1 MNSKCGVQNKRKCE
15 SHESCVCVSACGCQ
29 KKSVVQNT
37 KHKMAAPSVLFFA
50 TYRRPFK
57 KKVNYKSSK
66 SITSSLFCLNV
77 LIPIDSARDACTLS
91 VPFKVLY
98 VARNSQQDCIP
109 FPTLDSSIHKSQ
121 SHREKYFTISL
132 CLCLCLFLSLCLCL
146 SLSVSLCLCF

>member
-1 MNSKCGVQNKRKCE
+1 MDTHTHRDCSRNWVLILDGRKYCEKRKVFSFTLKDDRVEQYLRSCGSVMNSKCGVQNKRKCE

-66 SITSSLFCLNV
+66 SIASSLFCLNV

-98 VARNSQQDCIP
+98 VARNSQQD
-109 FPTLDSSIHKSQ
+109 
-121 SHREKYFTISL
+121 
-132 CLCLCLFLSLCLCL
+132 
-146 SLSVSLCLCF
+146 